1 MKLWFKRYEI
11 DGIDERG
18 LELDA
23 HGEVWKDD
31 IYILWRMMLV
41 FWET

>member
-23 HGEVWKDD
+23 HGEVWKND
-31 IYILWRMMLV
+31 IYCG
-41 FWET
+41 E